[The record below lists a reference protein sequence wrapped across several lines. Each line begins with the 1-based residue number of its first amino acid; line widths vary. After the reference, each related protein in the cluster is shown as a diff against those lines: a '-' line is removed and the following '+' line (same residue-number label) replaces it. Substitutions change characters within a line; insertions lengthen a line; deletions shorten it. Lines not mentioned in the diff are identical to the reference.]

1 MGALALLGPPLLLP
15 LLLALLGR
23 APGVAAQTQV
33 CTVNQSYFQLEEN
46 TNITGPLA
54 NITVPLGQHVELSD
68 LSTPLAF
75 EIRGN
80 QLFLNTTLDYE
91 ETPILEAHIICKR
104 GSSVV
109 TNFRVLVVVQDVND
123 NAPEFPF
130 ITKQWNVTEDTKVKS
145 VVIPEAE
152 LQATD
157 KDKDDTLFYSLL
169 EVTPG
174 ASSFFSLEGVNR
186 PSLRLDKPLDFL
198 KTPNMTF
205 QLIVQDTVGSTE
217 PSHTATA
224 TLVLYVLPAD
234 LRPPW
239 FLPCTYSDGYVCL
252 EAQYHG
258 SVPVGHRP
266 TSPLTLRPGP
276 IYAVD
281 GDRGIDQRI
290 IYSIAGGNQED
301 TFAIDDTSGNLTM
314 AKSVPSPTVFV
325 LMVKAEQADG
335 ARYSITKATLE
346 ARGTAGRSPRFPQ
359 SVFRGTVEAGL
370 GANATVRDSAS
381 PTQFLRIWAEDPE
394 FPDLNSAI
402 RYRITNSSD
411 FTMEGEIVLTTRALQ
426 HASVFYAE
434 VEANNTVTVAT
445 ATATAEIRVTE
456 QEPPAAPPHR
466 WASVQL
472 PRSPASCPAGGPL
485 TSSGPHPPLG
495 TTLRPPVS
503 STPGLPPTEGAGSSP
518 PPATPGGGSQPT
530 APPSATPGGGS
541 AQTPTPES
549 AQPTAPTEGAGS
561 SPPSATPGGGSAQTL
576 KPGSTQTTMSPGP
589 SRSPP
594 AAGRGGPGGDSQ
606 PGAGQPDTGQH
617 FSTVDMAVLGGVLG
631 ALLLLALIGLVILLH
646 KQYGHRLHCCSGKA
660 GEPQALGSDNQ
671 AFLKE
676 EEAAW
681 APSPS
686 PEPQPTP
693 PEKTPASPDPE
704 TPELPTPR
712 QPSPEPLGLAPGAP
726 TPAGAADS
734 PSAAVRSIL
743 TKERRPEGG
752 YKAVWFGEDI
762 GAEADVV
769 VLNTPAAEADG
780 PGNAGSEDEG
790 SDEDAGRRTPPAGSP
805 DSTYI

>member
-23 APGVAAQTQV
+23 APGAAAQAQV
-33 CTVNQSYFQLEEN
+33 CTVSQSYFQLEEN

-130 ITKQWNVTEDTKVKS
+130 TSKEWNVTEDTKVKS

-198 KTPNMTF
+198 KTRNMTF

-224 TLVLYVLPAD
+224 TLVLSVLPAD

-290 IYSIAGGNQED
+290 VYSIAGGNQED
-301 TFAIDDTSGNLTM
+301 TFAINDTSGNLTM

-346 ARGTAGRSPRFPQ
+346 ARGTAGHSPRFPQ
-359 SVFRGTVEAGL
+359 SVFRGTVEAGS
-370 GANATVRDSAS
+370 GANATVRDAAS
-381 PTQFLRIWAEDPE
+381 PTRFLRIWAEDPE
-394 FPDLNSAI
+394 FPDFNSAI

-434 VEANNTVTVAT
+434 VKANNTVTGAT
-445 ATATAEIRVTE
+445 ATATAEIHVTE
-456 QEPPAAPPHR
+456 QEPPA
-466 WASVQL
+466 
-472 PRSPASCPAGGPL
+472 
-485 TSSGPHPPLG
+485 T
-495 TTLRPPVS
+495 
-503 STPGLPPTEGAGSSP
+503 PPTG
-518 PPATPGGGSQPT
+518 
-530 APPSATPGGGS
+530 
-541 AQTPTPES
+541 
-549 AQPTAPTEGAGS
+549 
-561 SPPSATPGGGSAQTL
+561 
-576 KPGSTQTTMSPGP
+576 
-589 SRSPP
+589 
-594 AAGRGGPGGDSQ
+594 GGPGGDGQ
-606 PGAGQPDTGQH
+606 PGAGQPGAGQH

-646 KQYGHRLHCCSGKA
+646 KQYGHRLHCCSGRA

-676 EEAAW
+676 DEAAW

-704 TPELPTPR
+704 TPELPTPA
-712 QPSPEPLGLAPGAP
+712 QPRPEPLGLAPGTPA
-726 TPAGAADS
+726 PAGAADS

-790 SDEDAGRRTPPAGSP
+790 SGSDEDTGRRTPPAGSP

>member
-23 APGVAAQTQV
+23 APGAAAQAQV
-33 CTVNQSYFQLEEN
+33 CTVSQSYFQLEEN

-130 ITKQWNVTEDTKVKS
+130 TSKEWNVTEDTKVKS

-198 KTPNMTF
+198 KTRNMTF

-224 TLVLYVLPAD
+224 TLVLSVLPAD

-290 IYSIAGGNQED
+290 VYSIAGGNQED
-301 TFAIDDTSGNLTM
+301 TFAINDTSGNLTM

-346 ARGTAGRSPRFPQ
+346 ARGTAGHSPRFPQ
-359 SVFRGTVEAGL
+359 SVFRGTVEAGS
-370 GANATVRDSAS
+370 GANATVRDAAS
-381 PTQFLRIWAEDPE
+381 PTRFLRIWAEDPE
-394 FPDLNSAI
+394 FPDFNSAI

-434 VEANNTVTVAT
+434 VKANNTVTGAT
-445 ATATAEIRVTE
+445 ATATAEIHVTE
-456 QEPPAAPPHR
+456 QEPPATPP
-466 WASVQL
+466 
-472 PRSPASCPAGGPL
+472 
-485 TSSGPHPPLG
+485 TG

-503 STPGLPPTEGAGSSP
+503 STPGLPPTEGPSSSP
-518 PPATPGGGSQPT
+518 PSATPGGGAQPT

-541 AQTPTPES
+541 AQTL
-549 AQPTAPTEGAGS
+549 
-561 SPPSATPGGGSAQTL
+561 TPGSA
-576 KPGSTQTTMSPGP
+576 QTTMSPGP
-589 SRSPP
+589 SGSPP
-594 AAGRGGPGGDSQ
+594 AAGGGPGGDGQ
-606 PGAGQPDTGQH
+606 PGAGQPGAGQH

-646 KQYGHRLHCCSGKA
+646 KQYGHRLHCCSGRA

-676 EEAAW
+676 DEAAW

-704 TPELPTPR
+704 TPELPTPA
-712 QPSPEPLGLAPGAP
+712 QPRPEPLGLAPGTPA
-726 TPAGAADS
+726 PAGAADS

-790 SDEDAGRRTPPAGSP
+790 SGSDEDTGRRTPPAGSP

>member
-1 MGALALLGPPLLLP
+1 MGAPALLGPPLLLP

-23 APGVAAQTQV
+23 APGAAAQAQV
-33 CTVNQSYFQLEEN
+33 CTVSQSYFQLEEN

-130 ITKQWNVTEDTKVKS
+130 TTKQWNVTEDTKVKS

-198 KTPNMTF
+198 KTRNMTF

-224 TLVLYVLPAD
+224 TLVLSVLPAD

-290 IYSIAGGNQED
+290 VYSIAGGNQED
-301 TFAIDDTSGNLTM
+301 TFAINDTSGNLTM

-359 SVFRGTVEAGL
+359 SVFRGTVEAGS
-370 GANATVRDSAS
+370 GANATVRDAAS

-434 VEANNTVTVAT
+434 VEANNTVTGAT
-445 ATATAEIRVTE
+445 ATATAEIHVME
-456 QEPPAAPPHR
+456 QEPPA
-466 WASVQL
+466 
-472 PRSPASCPAGGPL
+472 
-485 TSSGPHPPLG
+485 T
-495 TTLRPPVS
+495 
-503 STPGLPPTEGAGSSP
+503 PPTG
-518 PPATPGGGSQPT
+518 
-530 APPSATPGGGS
+530 
-541 AQTPTPES
+541 
-549 AQPTAPTEGAGS
+549 
-561 SPPSATPGGGSAQTL
+561 
-576 KPGSTQTTMSPGP
+576 
-589 SRSPP
+589 
-594 AAGRGGPGGDSQ
+594 GGPGGDSQ
-606 PGAGQPDTGQH
+606 PGVGQPGAGQH

-676 EEAAW
+676 DEAAW

-693 PEKTPASPDPE
+693 PEETPVSPDPE
-704 TPELPTPR
+704 TPELPTPA
-712 QPSPEPLGLAPGAP
+712 QPRPEPLGLAPGTPA
-726 TPAGAADS
+726 PAGAADS
-734 PSAAVRSIL
+734 PSAVRSIL

-769 VLNTPAAEADG
+769 VLNTPAAEVDG

-790 SDEDAGRRTPPAGSP
+790 SSSDEDAGRRTPPAGSP